1 MNKVL
6 AIVATVCS
14 GVAAIAAVTLFVAL
28 IVSFVN
34 GSL

>member
-6 AIVATVCS
+6 AIVATVRS

-34 GSL
+34 GGL